1 MKRWV
6 VCLPKPPSKRRR
18 RNVPASY
25 GVASPTTA
33 PAASSHDRALGFD
46 AHPLVASMWDTLH
59 ESCESKF
66 FSHADWE
73 RARWEL
79 WYANQSMVS
88 GRPTG
93 SAWEAIQHGLGALLV
108 SPADKRRAGIEMKAP
123 VPDNSDEIAAV
134 SMLSGYRD
142 KLKPV

>member
-1 MKRWV
+1 
-6 VCLPKPPSKRRR
+6 
-18 RNVPASY
+18 VPASY

-46 AHPLVASMWDTLH
+46 AHPLVIDMWAALAV
-59 ESCESKF
+59 SCESRF
-66 FSHADWE
+66 FSCADWE

-93 SAWEAIQHGLGALLV
+93 SAWEAIQHGLGALLI
-108 SPADKRRAGIEMKAP
+108 SPADKRRAAIELKP
-123 VPDNSDEIAAV
+123 PGPDSDETAAV

>member
-1 MKRWV
+1 MPGV
-6 VCLPKPPSKRRR
+6 PPKPASKRRR
-18 RNVPASY
+18 RNVPNSY
-25 GVASPTTA
+25 GAATPTTA
-33 PAASSHDRALGFD
+33 PAAGDQDRALGFD
-46 AHPLVASMWDTLH
+46 NPHPLIADMWAALAVSA
-59 ESCESKF
+59 ESRF

-108 SPADKRRAGIEMKAP
+108 SPADKRRAGIELKAP
-123 VPDNSDEIAAV
+123 VPDSDEIAAV

>member
-1 MKRWV
+1 MPGV
-6 VCLPKPPSKRRR
+6 PPKPESKRRR

-25 GVASPTTA
+25 GAAKPVVAAGTA
-33 PAASSHDRALGFD
+33 AAQPDLGFD
-46 AHPLVASMWDTLH
+46 AHPLVVDMWAALAV
-59 ESCESKF
+59 SAESKF

>member
-1 MKRWV
+1 M
-6 VCLPKPPSKRRR
+6 
-18 RNVPASY
+18 NVPASY
-25 GVASPTTA
+25 GLAQPITVGKSAKQPV
-33 PAASSHDRALGFD
+33 LGFD
-46 AHPLVASMWDTLH
+46 AHSMVVHMWTALGKSV
-59 ESCESKF
+59 ESRF

-93 SAWEAIQHGLGALLV
+93 SAWEAIQHGLGALLI
-108 SPADKRRAGIEMKAP
+108 SPADKRRAAIELKP
-123 VPDNSDEIAAV
+123 PGPDSDETAAV